1 MRRDRCG
8 ECGAELTFGPGA
20 PCPLCGTDPSGPE
33 FGSLTSLSEAQRQKM
48 AARSRPEDA
57 GAKPDVVDVDSY
69 QSDVQ
74 RLREQLRRLRSGA
87 EAV

>member
-1 MRRDRCG
+1 VKRDRCRG
-8 ECGAELTFGPGA
+8 CGVGLSLGPDA
-20 PCPLCGTDPSGPE
+20 PCPLCGTGPARTN
-33 FGSLTSLSEAQRQKM
+33 SRRLTSRSGDQREKKATSSHQEAGP
-48 AARSRPEDA
+48 ARRE
-57 GAKPDVVDVDSY
+57 VVDVASY

>member
-1 MRRDRCG
+1 VKRDRCR
-8 ECGAELTFGPGA
+8 ECGVELTLGPGA
-20 PCPLCGTDPSGPE
+20 PCPLCGTAPSATNLGHLASP
-33 FGSLTSLSEAQRQKM
+33 SEDQREGKV
-48 AARSRPEDA
+48 
-57 GAKPDVVDVDSY
+57 GASHQEGRREVADVASY

>member
-1 MRRDRCG
+1 MSRDRCG
-8 ECGAELTFGPGA
+8 ECGVELTLGPRA
-20 PCPLCGTDPSGPE
+20 PCPLCGTEPPGPKL
-33 FGSLTSLSEAQRQKM
+33 GSVDSLSESQ
-48 AARSRPEDA
+48 RSRGTEANPGVA
-57 GAKPDVVDVDSY
+57 DVDSY